1 MGKNLKTGKLRYVD
15 KKKGYGF
22 ILSEYGYDLFVRK
35 SEIQREGKGM
45 INVGQKVEY
54 EIEEDENGP
63 RVINVRPC

>member
-22 ILSEYGYDLFVRK
+22 ILSEDGYDLFVRK
-35 SEIQREGKGM
+35 SEIQREGEGM
-45 INVGQKVEY
+45 INEGQKVEY
-54 EIEEDENGP
+54 EIEDGENGL